1 MWQGLGLD
9 MQIWDQQHANS
20 IYSKDNDF
28 SKGVTTIRE
37 EDGEEG
43 RNKRQIRQKK
53 TEWPDSET
61 R

>member
-1 MWQGLGLD
+1 MGQGLGLD

-20 IYSKDNDF
+20 IYSKDNDI
-28 SKGVTTIRE
+28 SKGVTIRE

-43 RNKRQIRQKK
+43 RNKRRIWQKK